1 MRGVGGVRLVPYRL
15 PELLEGIRNSGLILI
30 PEGERKVDL
39 LRHLG
44 FVATCNVSGAAR
56 SKLWFDHAKEFF
68 SAACYSPEI
77 IVLPDNDDAGRKHA
91 DTIGAAFATVGVT
104 VHILDLPGLP
114 PKGDV
119 LDWYD
124 GGGTPEQLHALI
136 ENEARPWAPSARP
149 CAPNERFEVNSEGFF
164 RNQPQ

>member
-1 MRGVGGVRLVPYRL
+1 M
-15 PELLEGIRNSGLILI
+15 
-30 PEGERKVDL
+30 
-39 LRHLG
+39 
-44 FVATCNVSGAAR
+44 
-56 SKLWFDHAKEFF
+56 
-68 SAACYSPEI
+68 
-77 IVLPDNDDAGRKHA
+77 PDKDDAGRKHA
-91 DTIGAAFATVGVT
+91 DTIGAAFAAVGVT

-149 CAPNERFEVNSEGFF
+149 WAPNERFEVNSEGFS
-164 RNQPQ
+164 RNRPQQGEQKAPSRVIGAGTFMRSYVPISYTLGGILPSGYMYRLTAKQGSGKTALKIAAALAVAFGREDILGCPSNAGASLM